1 MVVQTN
7 VWQHKNFTP
16 YSEEYIDEVSKRQN
30 RWWWDKDILGW
41 NTFWDPSKLKRW
53 DITDT
58 NDYIYD
64 WQNWLRIWTPAAT
77 AVVNQINSSWMYWN
91 PNNNNNTPE
100 ETKEEPKKETPKKN
114 TRRKFVPTYVA
125 PDWKTYTGMT
135 QDQFNQRM
143 QEYQMED
150 AIIADNKAR
159 QQALRSQTVGDGDV
173 TRDQIFKDALNKFA
187 ENPDGFTADQ
197 RTMLY
202 NVGKQLWY
210 YNDTMLDDQA
220 QTPAQTAPSV
230 TPQNTA
236 NTTVAGTQAND
247 QQQFQ
252 AQSQSNNNVKQW
264 GWSNFIWSI

>member
-1 MVVQTN
+1 MANTDENNKLRLQEYLNKWFVIWKDNKLHWQTWGLYESN
-7 VWQHKNFTP
+7 WYNIDSTGNFVPVAKTQ
-16 YSEEYIDEVSKRQN
+16 KRS
-30 RWWWDKDILGW
+30 W
-41 NTFWDPSKLKRW
+41 N
-53 DITDT
+53 
-58 NDYIYD
+58 
-64 WQNWLRIWTPAAT
+64 
-77 AVVNQINSSWMYWN
+77 
-91 PNNNNNTPE
+91 
-100 ETKEEPKKETPKKN
+100 KN
-114 TRRKFVPTYVA
+114 TYTA

-159 QQALRSQTVGDGDV
+159 QQALRSQTIGDGDV

-210 YNDTMLDDQA
+210 YNDTMLDNWT

-264 GWSNFIWSI
+264 GWSNFIWYV

>member
-1 MVVQTN
+1 M
-7 VWQHKNFTP
+7 
-16 YSEEYIDEVSKRQN
+16 
-30 RWWWDKDILGW
+30 
-41 NTFWDPSKLKRW
+41 
-53 DITDT
+53 
-58 NDYIYD
+58 
-64 WQNWLRIWTPAAT
+64 A
-77 AVVNQINSSWMYWN
+77 
-91 PNNNNNTPE
+91 NNNNLLSNQWLIWQIGTNIDPMSNVRWFNNYLQEQIDKRTSEPEQTP
-100 ETKEEPKKETPKKN
+100 TPKRTSRW
-114 TRRKFVPTYVA
+114 TRKQTTPTYVA

-135 QDQFNQRM
+135 QDQFNQRLK
-143 QEYQMED
+143 EYEMED
-150 AIIADNKAR
+150 AIIADNKAK
-159 QQALRSQTVGDGDV
+159 QQALRSQTVGNGDV

-187 ENPDGFTADQ
+187 ENPDWFTADQ

-210 YNDTMLDDQA
+210 YNDTMLDNWS

-264 GWSNFIWSI
+264 GWSNFIWYV